1 MSSGKVIVVNL
12 FTFCFEHG
20 NELCFVCNRDY
31 RSTNNFNGN
40 LHRRLSEKL
49 GNAFEVMYGF
59 DLEGRQP
66 INVYAYGVTK
76 ATHHRGPR
84 ASGSCP
90 DHSKLDCGKCF
101 DWVRLVGSEV
111 TEDNFDGVRARAVR
125 DDYYKSTAMIGGT
138 V

>member
-1 MSSGKVIVVNL
+1 MSSGKIIVVNQ

-20 NELCFVCNRDY
+20 SELCYVCNRDY
-31 RSTNNFNGN
+31 RSANNSTSN
-40 LHRRLSEKL
+40 LRRHLTDKL
-49 GNAFEVMYGF
+49 GYAFEVMYTF

-66 INVYAYGVTK
+66 INVYAKGVTK

-111 TEDNFDGVRARAVR
+111 TEDNFDGVRARTVR
-125 DDYYKSTAMIGGT
+125 DEYSRSGTMVGGT